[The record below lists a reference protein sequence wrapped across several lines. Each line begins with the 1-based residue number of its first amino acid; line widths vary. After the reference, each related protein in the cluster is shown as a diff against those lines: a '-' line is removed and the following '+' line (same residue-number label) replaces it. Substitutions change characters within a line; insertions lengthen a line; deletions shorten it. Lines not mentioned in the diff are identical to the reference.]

1 MSDGWESAAAW
12 HANHAHVARALLAGS
27 LVSIVCGVMGC
38 FIVLRRMAFL
48 GDALA
53 HAMLAGVVAG
63 YLIMKWLFGLEA
75 HAPAMLLGALL
86 AGLAT
91 VGLVGLVSRQSRVKE
106 DAAIGIM
113 YTGIFA
119 LGGLIASLFSHYI
132 HIDLLHFVTGN
143 LLAVELADLWMMAG
157 VAAAVLTAV
166 ILGFRS
172 LQLTSFDPV
181 MAASLGVP
189 VVALDYLLTTCTSL
203 VVVSGVHIVG
213 VILVVGLL
221 ITPAATA
228 LLLCR
233 RLSVMLWVS
242 AFFGLASFLEGYA
255 ISEWLN
261 VAPGSAIVVAGTLQF
276 AAVWAVAPE
285 HGLVARW
292 LARRR
297 AVPQTVREDILG
309 CVQRDG
315 RDWVPWKVLSERLDG
330 GTNRLRRAA
339 EALAASHLV
348 ECSRDGLRLTD
359 LGRDEAL
366 RLRRAHRLWETYL
379 ERLGTPASDLHRRA
393 DQLEHVNDER
403 AVDYLDDKLGHPLV
417 DPHGAEIPV
426 DGKRIVAGALVR
438 VSVLREG
445 HQAVVRRIGPAASGL
460 PLSVGQRIRVGP
472 RRPDHTTWTIDLA
485 DGTVAALDHRQ
496 ADDVLVELSDG

>member
-1 MSDGWESAAAW
+1 MSDWWESLTAW
-12 HANHAHVARALLAGS
+12 HATHAHVARALLAGS
-27 LVSIVCGVMGC
+27 LVSIVCGVTGC

-53 HAMLAGVVAG
+53 HAMLAGVVIG
-63 YLIMKWLFGLEA
+63 YLLMKWLFGLEA
-75 HAPAMLLGALL
+75 HAPAMLVGALI

-91 VGLVGLVSRQSRVKE
+91 VGLVGVVSRQSRVKE
-106 DAAIGIM
+106 DAAIGIL

-119 LGGLIASLFSHYI
+119 LGGLIASYFSHYI

-143 LLAVELADLWMMAG
+143 LLAVELADLWTMAG
-157 VAAAVLTAV
+157 VAAIVLSAV

-181 MAASLGVP
+181 MAASLGIP
-189 VVALDYLLTTCTSL
+189 VAALDYLLTTCTSL

-228 LLLCR
+228 LLVSR
-233 RLSVMLWVS
+233 RLSVMLWMS
-242 AFFGLASFLEGYA
+242 AFFGLSSFLAGYA
-255 ISEWLN
+255 LSEWLN

-276 AAVWAVAPE
+276 AAVWMAAPE
-285 HGLVARW
+285 HGLAARW

-297 AVPQTVREDILG
+297 AVPQAFREDVLG
-309 CVQRDG
+309 CLQRDG
-315 RDWVPWKVLSERLDG
+315 REWVPWKVLTERLEG
-330 GTNRLRRAA
+330 GATLLRRAA
-339 EALAASHLV
+339 EALSAAHHV
-348 ECSRDGLRLTD
+348 EFSRDGLRLTD

-379 ERLGTPASDLHRRA
+379 ERLGTPATDLHRRA

-426 DGKRIVAGALVR
+426 DSKRLVAGAIVR
-438 VSVLREG
+438 VSLLREG
-445 HQAVVRRIGPAASGL
+445 HQAIVRRLGPAATML
-460 PLSVGQRIRVGP
+460 PLAIGRQIRVGP
-472 RRPDHTTWTIDLA
+472 RRPDHATWTIDLD
-485 DGTVAALDHRQ
+485 DGSVVALDHRQ
-496 ADDVLVELSDG
+496 ADDVLVELCD

>member
-1 MSDGWESAAAW
+1 MSDWWEAAAAW
-12 HANHAHVARALLAGS
+12 HATHAHVARALLAGS

-53 HAMLAGVVAG
+53 HAMLAGVVIG
-63 YLIMKWLFGLEA
+63 YLLMKWLFGLEA
-75 HAPAMLLGALL
+75 HAPAMLVGALI

-143 LLAVELADLWMMAG
+143 LLAVELADLWMMAA
-157 VAAAVLTAV
+157 VAAVVLAAV

-189 VVALDYLLTTCTSL
+189 VAALDYVLTTCTSL

-228 LLLCR
+228 LLICR
-233 RLSVMLWVS
+233 RLSAMLW
-242 AFFGLASFLEGYA
+242 AAALFGLTSFLFGYA
-255 ISEWLN
+255 VSEWLN

-285 HGLVARW
+285 HGLAARW

-297 AVPQTVREDILG
+297 AVPQTIREDILG
-309 CVQRDG
+309 CMHRDG
-315 RDWVPWKVLSERLDG
+315 REWVPWKSLTERLECG
-330 GTNRLRRAA
+330 ATMLRRAG
-339 EALAASHLV
+339 EALAAGHWV
-348 ECSRDGLRLTD
+348 ECSREGLRLTD

-379 ERLGTPASDLHRRA
+379 ERLGTPVSDLHRRA

-438 VSVLREG
+438 VSLLREG
-445 HQAVVRRIGPAASGL
+445 HQAIVRQLGPAAATL
-460 PLSVGQRIRVGP
+460 ALSVGQPIRVGP
-472 RRPDHTTWTIDLA
+472 RRPDPITWTIDLA
-485 DGTVAALDHRQ
+485 DGSVVALDHRQ
-496 ADDVLVELSDG
+496 ADDLLVELRD

>member
-1 MSDGWESAAAW
+1 MSDFWNSMVDW
-12 HANHAHVARALLAGS
+12 HANHAHVMRALLAGS

-53 HAMLAGVVAG
+53 HAMLAGVVVG
-63 YLIMKWLFGLEA
+63 YLIMKRLFGLEA

-91 VGLVGLVSRQSRVKE
+91 VGLVGLVARQSRVKE

-113 YTGIFA
+113 YTGVFA
-119 LGGLIASLFSHYI
+119 FGGLIASLFSQYI

-157 VAAAVLTAV
+157 VAAVVLTAV

-189 VVALDYLLTTCTSL
+189 VAALDYLLTTCTSL

-228 LLLCR
+228 LLVCR
-233 RLSVMLWVS
+233 RLSAMLWAA
-242 AFFGLASFLEGYA
+242 AFFGLLSFLLGYA
-255 ISEWLN
+255 ASEWLN

-276 AAVWAVAPE
+276 AVVWTVAPE

-297 AVPQTVREDILG
+297 AAPQAIREDILG
-309 CVQRDG
+309 CMHRDG
-315 RDWVPWKVLSERLDG
+315 REWVPWKVLNERLEG
-330 GTNRLRRAA
+330 GAAMLRRAA
-339 EALAASHLV
+339 EALAAAHFV
-348 ECSRDGLRLTD
+348 EASRDGLRLTD
-359 LGRDEAL
+359 AGRDEAL

-379 ERLGTPASDLHRRA
+379 ERLGTPAGDLHRRA
-393 DQLEHVNDER
+393 DELEHVNDDR

-426 DGKRIVAGALVR
+426 DGKRIIAGAIVR
-438 VSVLREG
+438 VSMLREG
-445 HQAVVRRIGPAASGL
+445 HQAIVRRLGPSTNTSLLAL
-460 PLSVGQRIRVGP
+460 GQSIRVGP
-472 RRPDHTTWTIDLA
+472 RRPDHSTWTVELP
-485 DGTVAALDHRQ
+485 DGEIASLDHRQ
-496 ADDVLVELSDG
+496 ADDVLVELRD